1 MTDTLCNNG
10 HIENQR
16 VMKILKRL
24 IDTVIIST
32 ALLLAVACMEKTP
45 PTSDTERLIGEALEA
60 VGNHDLRTA
69 EQRAYS
75 AAILSADSAEMADA
89 MTMLSLVFILEDK
102 KQDAEMVMAVLPA
115 GQTMEFVRLQQAA
128 NEQGRSRD
136 RYFFGG
142 FIGLLLVIIVSGIWW
157 SRRRKAAFERKVD
170 ELMQSIAST
179 AKNLQPSTFNLQ
191 PSTFNFQPSTLRSD
205 IVRTKQ
211 GVDVL
216 YAILHN
222 ENISQM
228 GKREQQAVAETLHIV
243 EPELA
248 DLLSS
253 IELTPKET
261 FYCIM
266 QYYGKTEQQK
276 AQCFCCTEQALRS
289 TKSRL
294 GKKLDLRQLE
304 SFIPEPSQ
312 NVKV

>member
-1 MTDTLCNNG
+1 MMS
-10 HIENQR
+10 
-16 VMKILKRL
+16 V
-24 IDTVIIST
+24 
-32 ALLLAVACMEKTP
+32 ALLLAVACTENAP
-45 PTSDTERLIGEALEA
+45 QVSDTERLISEALEA
-60 VGNHDLRTA
+60 VGSHDLLTA

-89 MTMLSLVFILEDK
+89 LTMLSLVFILEDK
-102 KQDAEMVMAVLPA
+102 KEKAEMVMAVLPA

-128 NEQGRSRD
+128 NEQGRSHE
-136 RYFFGG
+136 RYIFGG
-142 FIGLLLVIIVSGIWW
+142 FIGLLAAVIGGGFWW

-170 ELMQSIAST
+170 ELMQSMMVEADEPEKPD
-179 AKNLQPSTFNLQ
+179 AV
-191 PSTFNFQPSTLRSD
+191 RAD

-216 YAILHN
+216 YAILHD

-228 GKREQQAVAETLHIV
+228 GKREQMAVAETLHIV
-243 EPELA
+243 DPTLA
-248 DLLSS
+248 DIISS
-253 IELTPKET
+253 VELTPKET

-294 GKKLDLRQLE
+294 GKKLDLSTL
-304 SFIPEPSQ
+304 SIGKS
-312 NVKV
+312 

>member
-1 MTDTLCNNG
+1 MNRL
-10 HIENQR
+10 R
-16 VMKILKRL
+16 RL
-24 IDTVIIST
+24 IDTVMMSV
-32 ALLLAVACMEKTP
+32 ALLLAVACTEKSP
-45 PTSDTERLIGEALEA
+45 RVSDTERLIGEALEA
-60 VGNHDLRTA
+60 VGSHDLPTA

-89 MTMLSLVFILEDK
+89 LTMLSLVFILEDK
-102 KQDAEMVMAVLPA
+102 KEKAEMVMAVLPA

-128 NEQGRSRD
+128 NEQGRSHE
-136 RYFFGG
+136 RYIFGG
-142 FIGLLLVIIVSGIWW
+142 FIGILAAVIGGGFWW

-170 ELMQSIAST
+170 ELMQSMMVEADEPEKP
-179 AKNLQPSTFNLQ
+179 AAV
-191 PSTFNFQPSTLRSD
+191 RAD

-216 YAILHN
+216 YAILHD

-228 GKREQQAVAETLHIV
+228 GKREQLAVAETLHILD
-243 EPELA
+243 PTLA
-248 DLLSS
+248 DIISS
-253 IELTPKET
+253 VELTPKET

-294 GKKLDLRQLE
+294 GKKLDLSTL
-304 SFIPEPSQ
+304 SIGKS
-312 NVKV
+312 

>member
-1 MTDTLCNNG
+1 MNRL
-10 HIENQR
+10 R
-16 VMKILKRL
+16 RL
-24 IDTVIIST
+24 IDTAMMSV
-32 ALLLAVACMEKTP
+32 ALLLAVACTENTP
-45 PTSDTERLIGEALEA
+45 QVSDTERLISEALEA
-60 VGNHDLRTA
+60 VGSHDLLTA

-89 MTMLSLVFILEDK
+89 LTMLSLVFILEDK
-102 KQDAEMVMAVLPA
+102 KEKAEMVMAVLPA

-128 NEQGRSRD
+128 NEQGRSHE
-136 RYFFGG
+136 RYIFGG
-142 FIGLLLVIIVSGIWW
+142 FIGILAAVIGGGFWW

-170 ELMQSIAST
+170 ELMQSMMVEADEPEKP
-179 AKNLQPSTFNLQ
+179 AAV
-191 PSTFNFQPSTLRSD
+191 RAD

-216 YAILHN
+216 YAILHD

-228 GKREQQAVAETLHIV
+228 GKREQLAVAETLHIV
-243 EPELA
+243 DPTLA
-248 DLLSS
+248 DIISS
-253 IELTPKET
+253 VELTPKET

-294 GKKLDLRQLE
+294 GKKLDLSTLNIGK
-304 SFIPEPSQ
+304 S
-312 NVKV
+312 

>member
-1 MTDTLCNNG
+1 MKTL
-10 HIENQR
+10 R
-16 VMKILKRL
+16 RL
-24 IDTVIIST
+24 IDTAFLCV
-32 ALLLAVACMEKTP
+32 ALLMAVACTTNAPQE
-45 PTSDTERLIGEALEA
+45 SDTERLISEALEA

-102 KQDAEMVMAVLPA
+102 KEKAEMVMAVLPE
-115 GQTMEFVRLQQAA
+115 GQAMEFVRLQQAA

-136 RYFFGG
+136 RYVFGG
-142 FIGLLLVIIVSGIWW
+142 FIGLFIIVIVGGYWW
-157 SRRRKAAFERKVD
+157 SRRRKATFERKVD
-170 ELMQSIAST
+170 ELMQNMAIEADEPEKP
-179 AKNLQPSTFNLQ
+179 AV
-191 PSTFNFQPSTLRSD
+191 RAD
-205 IVRTKQ
+205 IVRTKL

-228 GKREQQAVAETLHIV
+228 GKREQEAVTETLYIV
-243 EPELA
+243 DPTLA
-248 DLLSS
+248 NIISS
-253 IELTPKET
+253 VELTPKET

-294 GKKLDLRQLE
+294 GKKLDLSTL
-304 SFIPEPSQ
+304 SIGKS
-312 NVKV
+312 

>member
-1 MTDTLCNNG
+1 MESLRRLFDTAFLC
-10 HIENQR
+10 
-16 VMKILKRL
+16 V
-24 IDTVIIST
+24 
-32 ALLLAVACMEKTP
+32 ALLLAAACTENTP
-45 PTSDTERLIGEALEA
+45 QTSDTEQLINEALQA

-89 MTMLSLVFILEDK
+89 LTMLSLVFILEDK
-102 KQDAEMVMAVLPA
+102 KEQAEMVMAVLPE
-115 GQTMEFVRLQQAA
+115 GQTVEFVRLQQAA
-128 NEQGRSRD
+128 NEQGRSHD
-136 RYFFGG
+136 RIIFGG
-142 FIGLLLVIIVSGIWW
+142 FIALLVAVIGGGLWW

-170 ELMQSIAST
+170 ELMQ
-179 AKNLQPSTFNLQ
+179 
-191 PSTFNFQPSTLRSD
+191 NFAAEEKPAVIRAD

-228 GKREQQAVAETLHIV
+228 GKREQLAVSETLHIV
-243 EPELA
+243 DPALA
-248 DLLSS
+248 DILSS
-253 IELTPKET
+253 VELTPKET

-294 GKKLDLRQLE
+294 GKKLDLSRLE
-304 SFIPEPSQ
+304 VICRDKS
-312 NVKV
+312 

>member
-1 MTDTLCNNG
+1 MDT
-10 HIENQR
+10 
-16 VMKILKRL
+16 LKRL
-24 IDTVIIST
+24 IDTVILST
-32 ALLLAVACMEKTP
+32 ALLLAAACTNHSP
-45 PTSDTERLIGEALEA
+45 SSSDTERLINEALEA

-142 FIGLLLVIIVSGIWW
+142 FIALLLVIIGGGIWW

-170 ELMQSIAST
+170 ELMQSMAT
-179 AKNLQPSTFNLQ
+179 AAHNSPLGDVRRREE
-191 PSTFNFQPSTLRSD
+191 PSTLRSD

-228 GKREQQAVAETLHIV
+228 GKREQLAVSETLQIV
-243 EPELA
+243 DSQLA

-253 IELTPKET
+253 VELTPKET

-294 GKKLDLRQLE
+294 GKKLDLSRLE
-304 SFIPEPSQ
+304 TIRM
-312 NVKV
+312 

>member
-1 MTDTLCNNG
+1 MS
-10 HIENQR
+10 
-16 VMKILKRL
+16 V
-24 IDTVIIST
+24 
-32 ALLLAVACMEKTP
+32 ALLLAAACTENAP
-45 PTSDTERLIGEALEA
+45 QTSDTERLINEALEA
-60 VGNHDLRTA
+60 VGNHDLQTA

-75 AAILSADSAEMADA
+75 AAILSTDSAEMADA
-89 MTMLSLVFILEDK
+89 LTMLSLVFILEDK
-102 KQDAEMVMAVLPA
+102 KEKAEMVMAVLPE

-128 NEQGRSRD
+128 NEQGRSHD
-136 RYFFGG
+136 RVIFGG
-142 FIGLLLVIIVSGIWW
+142 FIAILVAALGGGFWW

-170 ELMQSIAST
+170 ELMQQSAIH
-179 AKNLQPSTFNLQ
+179 LPPST
-191 PSTFNFQPSTLRSD
+191 PKSAVRAD

-216 YAILHN
+216 YAILHD

-243 EPELA
+243 DPTLA
-248 DLLSS
+248 DILTSV
-253 IELTPKET
+253 ELTPKET

-294 GKKLDLRQLE
+294 GKKLDLSTL
-304 SFIPEPSQ
+304 SIGKS
-312 NVKV
+312 

>member
-1 MTDTLCNNG
+1 MDT
-10 HIENQR
+10 
-16 VMKILKRL
+16 LKRL
-24 IDTVIIST
+24 IDTVILST
-32 ALLLAVACMEKTP
+32 ALLLAAACTNHSP
-45 PTSDTERLIGEALEA
+45 SSSDTERLINEALEA

-142 FIGLLLVIIVSGIWW
+142 FIALLLVIIGGGIWW

-170 ELMQSIAST
+170 ELMQSMAST
-179 AKNLQPSTFNLQ
+179 APNSPLGDVRRREE
-191 PSTFNFQPSTLRSD
+191 PSTLRSD

-228 GKREQQAVAETLHIV
+228 GKREQLAVSETLQIV
-243 EPELA
+243 DSQLA

-253 IELTPKET
+253 VELTPKET

-294 GKKLDLRQLE
+294 GKKLDLSRLE
-304 SFIPEPSQ
+304 TIRM
-312 NVKV
+312 

>member
-1 MTDTLCNNG
+1 MSRL
-10 HIENQR
+10 R
-16 VMKILKRL
+16 RL
-24 IDTVIIST
+24 IDTAMMSV
-32 ALLLAVACMEKTP
+32 ALLLAVACTENAP
-45 PTSDTERLIGEALEA
+45 QVSDTERLISEALEA
-60 VGNHDLRTA
+60 VGSHDLLTA

-89 MTMLSLVFILEDK
+89 LTMLSLVFILEDK
-102 KQDAEMVMAVLPA
+102 KEKAEMVMAVLPA

-128 NEQGRSRD
+128 NEQGRNHE
-136 RYFFGG
+136 RYIFSG
-142 FIGLLLVIIVSGIWW
+142 FIGLLAAVIGGGFWW

-170 ELMQSIAST
+170 ELMQSMVVEADEPEKP
-179 AKNLQPSTFNLQ
+179 AAV
-191 PSTFNFQPSTLRSD
+191 RAD

-216 YAILHN
+216 YAILHD

-228 GKREQQAVAETLHIV
+228 GKREQMAVAETLHIV
-243 EPELA
+243 DPTLA
-248 DLLSS
+248 DIISS
-253 IELTPKET
+253 VELTPKET

-294 GKKLDLRQLE
+294 GKKLDLSTL
-304 SFIPEPSQ
+304 SIGKS
-312 NVKV
+312 

>member
-1 MTDTLCNNG
+1 
-10 HIENQR
+10 
-16 VMKILKRL
+16 MKILKRL

-170 ELMQSIAST
+170 ELMQSIAPT
-179 AKNLQPSTFNLQ
+179 AKNLQ

-228 GKREQQAVAETLHIV
+228 GKREQQAVSETLQIV
-243 EPELA
+243 DSQLA

-253 IELTPKET
+253 VELTPKET

-294 GKKLDLRQLE
+294 GKKLDLNRLE
-304 SFIPEPSQ
+304 TIRM
-312 NVKV
+312 

>member
-1 MTDTLCNNG
+1 MNRL
-10 HIENQR
+10 R
-16 VMKILKRL
+16 RL
-24 IDTVIIST
+24 IDTAMMSV
-32 ALLLAVACMEKTP
+32 ALLLAVACTENTP
-45 PTSDTERLIGEALEA
+45 QASDTERLISEALEA
-60 VGNHDLRTA
+60 VGSHDLLTA

-89 MTMLSLVFILEDK
+89 LTMLSLVFILEDK
-102 KQDAEMVMAVLPA
+102 KEKAEMVMAVLPA

-128 NEQGRSRD
+128 NEQGRSHE
-136 RYFFGG
+136 RYIFGG
-142 FIGLLLVIIVSGIWW
+142 FIGLLAIVIGGGLWW
-157 SRRRKAAFERKVD
+157 SLRRKAAFERKVD
-170 ELMQSIAST
+170 ELMDSMAVE
-179 AKNLQPSTFNLQ
+179 ADEPEKPAAV
-191 PSTFNFQPSTLRSD
+191 RAD

-228 GKREQQAVAETLHIV
+228 GKREQLAVTETLHIV
-243 EPELA
+243 DPTLA
-248 DLLSS
+248 DSISS
-253 IELTPKET
+253 VELTPKET

-294 GKKLDLRQLE
+294 GKKLDLSRLE
-304 SFIPEPSQ
+304 AIHKDIS
-312 NVKV
+312 

>member
-1 MTDTLCNNG
+1 
-10 HIENQR
+10 
-16 VMKILKRL
+16 LKRL
-24 IDTVIIST
+24 IDTVILST
-32 ALLLAVACMEKTP
+32 ALLLAAACTNHSP
-45 PTSDTERLIGEALEA
+45 SSSDTERLINEALEA

-142 FIGLLLVIIVSGIWW
+142 FIALLLVIIGGGIWW

-170 ELMQSIAST
+170 ELMQSMAST
-179 AKNLQPSTFNLQ
+179 APNSPLSDVKRREE
-191 PSTFNFQPSTLRSD
+191 PSTLRSD

-228 GKREQQAVAETLHIV
+228 GKREQQAVSETLQIV
-243 EPELA
+243 DSQLA

-253 IELTPKET
+253 VELTPKET

-294 GKKLDLRQLE
+294 GKKLDLSRLE
-304 SFIPEPSQ
+304 TIRM
-312 NVKV
+312 

>member
-1 MTDTLCNNG
+1 
-10 HIENQR
+10 
-16 VMKILKRL
+16 MKSIRRL
-24 IDTVIIST
+24 IDTVFLCV
-32 ALLLAVACMEKTP
+32 ALILAACADHTP
-45 PTSDTERLIGEALEA
+45 QVSDTERLIGEALEA
-60 VGNHDLRTA
+60 VGNHDLPTA

-89 MTMLSLVFILEDK
+89 LTMLSLVFILEN
-102 KQDAEMVMAVLPA
+102 KQEKAEMVMAVLPE

-128 NEQGRSRD
+128 NEQGRSHD
-136 RYFFGG
+136 RSIFAVLVA
-142 FIGLLLVIIVSGIWW
+142 LLIAALGAGYWW

-170 ELMQSIAST
+170 ELMCSIHNSQFT
-179 AKNLQPSTFNLQ
+179 IHNSQPAV
-191 PSTFNFQPSTLRSD
+191 RAD

-216 YAILHN
+216 YAILHD

-228 GKREQQAVAETLHIV
+228 GKREQLAVVETLHIV
-243 EPELA
+243 DPTLA
-248 DLLSS
+248 DIISS
-253 IELTPKET
+253 VELTPKET

-294 GKKLDLRQLE
+294 GKKLDLSQLT
-304 SFIPEPSQ
+304 Q
-312 NVKV
+312 V